1 MIITAQHAAPILIL
15 AGFAAPILILAG
27 FAAWAARGRI
37 RTAIL
42 RARWAWRC
50 RGKPVLREIDPLD
63 EWERAEL
70 ITIGRGLKG
79 KPARTERSRT

>member
-1 MIITAQHAAPILIL
+1 MITAALQAAPVIII
-15 AGFAAPILILAG
+15 AGCGAYI
-27 FAAWAARGRI
+27 ARGRI
-37 RTAIL
+37 RGAIL

-50 RGKPVLREIDPLD
+50 RGKPVLSEVDPLD